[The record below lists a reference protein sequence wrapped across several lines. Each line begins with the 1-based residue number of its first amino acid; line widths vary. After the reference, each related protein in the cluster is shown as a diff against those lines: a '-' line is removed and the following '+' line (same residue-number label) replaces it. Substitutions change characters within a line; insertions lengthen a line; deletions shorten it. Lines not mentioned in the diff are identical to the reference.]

1 MKKLIIGKKSKYADP
16 NASFV
21 SDQAGSSALDIT
33 ADQLNLMGA
42 TPVTKYKNRR
52 KLMNERL
59 LSRN

>member
-1 MKKLIIGKKSKYADP
+1 MKKMIIGKKTKVMDS
-16 NASFV
+16 NSSFAS
-21 SDQAGSSALDIT
+21 DHQASSASEMA
-33 ADQLNLMGA
+33 ADELNLLGA